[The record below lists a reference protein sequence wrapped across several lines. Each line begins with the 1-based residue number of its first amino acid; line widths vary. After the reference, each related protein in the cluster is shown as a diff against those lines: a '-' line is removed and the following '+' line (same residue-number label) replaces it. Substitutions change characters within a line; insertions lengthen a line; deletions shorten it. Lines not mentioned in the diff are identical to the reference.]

1 MLRIN
6 DFQTMKKE
14 GKPIAMVTAYD
25 YPSAKMAE
33 AADVDMILVGD
44 SLGMVVLGYE
54 STVQVTLDDMLH
66 HAKAVKRGAKDTY
79 IVVDMPF
86 MSCHASLESAV
97 NNAARLFRESGA
109 NALKIEGG
117 TENILELTERL
128 TNGGIPVIIHLGLM
142 PQSVNV
148 YGGYKV
154 QGRSE
159 EAAARILREALEAEK
174 SGAVGLLLEC
184 IPEPL
189 ANEITGKVSIPTIG
203 IGSGRGCD
211 GQVLVYH
218 DLLKYGV
225 DRLAKFAKGYADLNN
240 IASEAIG
247 TYVEQV
253 KSGMFPD
260 DEHVFLK

>member
-1 MLRIN
+1 MLMRN
-6 DFQTMKKE
+6 EFQKMKQSGEK
-14 GKPIAMVTAYD
+14 ISMLTAYD

-33 AADVDMILVGD
+33 AAGIDMILVGD

-66 HAKAVKRGAKDTY
+66 HAKAVKRGANDTY

-86 MSCHASLESAV
+86 MSCHGSLDSAV
-97 NNAARLFRESGA
+97 DNATRLFQGSGA
-109 NALKIEGG
+109 QALKIEGG
-117 TENILELTERL
+117 TPNILELTERL

-159 EAAARILREALEAEK
+159 ESSARIMRESLEAEK
-174 SGAVGLLLEC
+174 AGAVGILLEC
-184 IPEPL
+184 IPGRL
-189 ANEITGKVSIPTIG
+189 AKEITKKVNIPTIG
-203 IGSGRGCD
+203 IGSGQECD

-218 DLLKYGV
+218 DLLRYGV
-225 DRLAKFAKGYADLNN
+225 NKIPKFARAFGDLNKMN
-240 IASEAIG
+240 VEAIG
-247 TYVEQV
+247 QYITEV
-253 KSGMFPD
+253 KNREFPD
-260 DEHVFLK
+260 NEHTY